1 VARSIANRP
10 YLIASQHRVSVAAS
24 EQLIPRQTNETET
37 TLTPLSESSN
47 RYGEK
52 YYFKTPTRYHPDAIH
67 PAQQGQSQRD
77 LNLDISSV
85 HCCGSRKLGHI
96 ADYCPNEPLSADR
109 KAVIRK
115 SILAERRKV
124 KRAQSG
130 REVSVRPPPPHVTTL
145 SNNQNKESSLR
156 RAFDTNEKHTP
167 K

>member
-1 VARSIANRP
+1 MVARSIANRP

-77 LNLDISSV
+77 LNLDISMYIV
-85 HCCGSRKLGHI
+85 VGAENLAISRTI
-96 ADYCPNEPLSADR
+96 APTNLCPRTGRQLFANQYWLREG
-109 KAVIRK
+109 K
-115 SILAERRKV
+115 SN
-124 KRAQSG
+124 G
-130 REVSVRPPPPHVTTL
+130 PNREEKYQCDPHPPT
-145 SNNQNKESSLR
+145 SLR
-156 RAFDTNEKHTP
+156 
-167 K
+167 